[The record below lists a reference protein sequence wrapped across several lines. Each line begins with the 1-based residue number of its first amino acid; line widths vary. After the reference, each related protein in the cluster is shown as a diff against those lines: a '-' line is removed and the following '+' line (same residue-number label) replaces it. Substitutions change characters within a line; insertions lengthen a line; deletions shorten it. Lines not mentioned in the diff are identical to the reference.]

1 MTTPEDRRY
10 VTRSLLQEMLDAQS
24 IQMKIY
30 FAHLRPIND
39 EISSLKAELQL
50 KNNAIDKLTF
60 EMELV
65 K

>member
-1 MTTPEDRRY
+1 
-10 VTRSLLQEMLDAQS
+10 MLDAQS
-24 IQMKIY
+24 KEMKIY
-30 FAHLRPIND
+30 FSQQFDARLKPIND
-39 EISSLKAELQL
+39 KISSLKAELQL